1 MSRKKRDKYGRQ
13 DIVELGKD
21 TDPQICR
28 DWQGREG
35 KDGLCRVITT
45 KEEDGIHIRP
55 VSDKD
60 KASNE

>member
-1 MSRKKRDKYGRQ
+1 M
-13 DIVELGKD
+13 GKD